1 MVASHYQVV
10 RRFTSAPSWLLG
22 FYQFTFHFSWMSPL
36 SGNYLPTFSS
46 SLTDI
51 RALELTAAVSSWI
64 RESGRFEQWAAGR
77 LLTQHSS
84 QDSLQDTL
92 GQFNHLEILLLLFW
106 VESERA
112 AALSNKQPVAYST
125 LTAGLTRAI
134 RPSWKTAL
142 AVELL
147 FWVGSERAARFRVR
161 ATCFWVR
168 AGCFEQPVAYTAFT
182 AGETHSVQVVGQFK
196 HLERLL

>member
-1 MVASHYQVV
+1 MVHIQY
-10 RRFTSAPSWLLG
+10 T
-22 FYQFTFHFSWMSPL
+22 FYYFLANKKYPLFSILPVHFSRPSPKNSL

-147 FWVGSERAARFRVR
+147 FWVGSERAARLLW
-161 ATCFWVR
+161 A
-168 AGCFEQPVAYTAFT
+168 AGCL
-182 AGETHSVQVVGQFK
+182 HSIHCRRDTLGTGC
-196 HLERLL
+196 